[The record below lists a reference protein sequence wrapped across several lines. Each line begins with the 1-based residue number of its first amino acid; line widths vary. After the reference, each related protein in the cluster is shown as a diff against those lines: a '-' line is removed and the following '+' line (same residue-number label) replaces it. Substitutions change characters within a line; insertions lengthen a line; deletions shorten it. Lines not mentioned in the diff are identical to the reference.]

1 VAQFPARADR
11 VSFRGTHRE
20 PGRAIVFIR
29 VYFQSA
35 ADRFDLRD
43 TPRRL
48 NIYTLISPGK

>member
-1 VAQFPARADR
+1 